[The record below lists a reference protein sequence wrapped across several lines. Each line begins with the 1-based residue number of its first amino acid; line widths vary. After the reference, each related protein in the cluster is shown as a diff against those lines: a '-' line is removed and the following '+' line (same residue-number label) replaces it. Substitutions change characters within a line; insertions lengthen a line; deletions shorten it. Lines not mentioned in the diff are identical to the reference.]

1 MIKVNVTPKELA
13 CRFWGMVSEDQALFF
28 NELGV
33 IARDLSSQLEA
44 VSRDD
49 GLTSLAPAGR
59 RVMEQIGEYSQRTE
73 SPLIKVNTKGE
84 NTFCPECGFGVG
96 VDEDG
101 CCSCGTPAT
110 GSAVDELFR
119 DAELVKDA
127 VQNYY
132 MISHHA
138 LEYYEKGEDRDRVI
152 CIIDDLASF
161 AKRFDFELE

>member
-1 MIKVNVTPKELA
+1 MDNAIYQNGRFPPIKV
-13 CRFWGMVSEDQALFF
+13 S
-28 NELGV
+28 
-33 IARDLSSQLEA
+33 
-44 VSRDD
+44 
-49 GLTSLAPAGR
+49 
-59 RVMEQIGEYSQRTE
+59 
-73 SPLIKVNTKGE
+73 TKGE

-96 VDEDG
+96 IDEDG

-119 DAELVKDA
+119 DTELVKDA

-161 AKRFDFELE
+161 AKRFGFELE